1 MNAMT
6 DHVAMPATAEAARTD
21 DDNALR
27 TLRVHLAA
35 ALRLAVRDELD
46 EGIDNHF
53 TACVP
58 GRPGHYLIHP
68 FRTHWSLARASEL
81 IVFNDEGRVVEG
93 RQADLE
99 MSAYC
104 IHAPLHRLTG
114 AQVVLHTHQT
124 WALALNML
132 HDNRLLPATQ
142 TAAFMAHQIAYDDH
156 YDGTA
161 DLPSEGERLAAVLG
175 DKPILFMKNHGV
187 LVTGA
192 TVAQAYRRLY
202 KLERA
207 CRTQVL
213 AMATGRDLAVLA
225 PAIVHKVLR
234 PAPGETHS
242 AAERE
247 RLYFTAMM
255 QVLDRD
261 MPGYET

>member
-1 MNAMT
+1 MHGDT
-6 DHVAMPATAEAARTD
+6 DRGDGERAR
-21 DDNALR
+21 
-27 TLRVHLAA
+27 RVHLAA
-35 ALRLAVRDELD
+35 ALRLAVRDGLD

-58 GRPGHYLIHP
+58 GRPGHYLILP

-81 IVFNDEGRVVEG
+81 MVFDDAGQVVEG

-99 MSAYC
+99 LSAYC

-132 HDNRLLPATQ
+132 HDNRLLAATQ
-142 TAAFMAHQIAYDDH
+142 TAAFMTHLIAYDDR

-161 DLPSEGERLAAVLG
+161 DDPSEGERLAAALG

-202 KLERA
+202 KLEKA

-213 AMATGRDLAVLA
+213 AMATGRELAVLA
-225 PAIVHKVLR
+225 PAIVDKVLR
-234 PAPGETHS
+234 PAPGETHT

-247 RLYFTAMM
+247 DLYFAAMM

-261 MPGYET
+261 MPGYAD